1 MPARLFLIGK
11 DTGGNSPPPT
21 PGLGAYCF
29 RVWGPGASQW
39 LLPGM
44 EQGLVGCRVFFPFK
58 QIFRHTETPLSS
70 SSTNQA
76 RYSVGKL
83 YH

>member
-29 RVWGPGASQW
+29 RVWGSGVSQW

-44 EQGLVGCRVFFPFK
+44 GQGPVGCREFSFLLNKYLDILKLP
-58 QIFRHTETPLSS
+58 FRHLQLISS
-70 SSTNQA
+70 LFC
-76 RYSVGKL
+76 G
-83 YH
+83 